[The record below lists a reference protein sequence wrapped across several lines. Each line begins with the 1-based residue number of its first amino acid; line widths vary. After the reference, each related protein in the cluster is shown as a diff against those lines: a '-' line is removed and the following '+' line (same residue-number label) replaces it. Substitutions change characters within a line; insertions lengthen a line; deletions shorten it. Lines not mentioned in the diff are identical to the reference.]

1 MLTRT
6 PRCLNSSPYCLFL
19 EIRDYLSIWLFS
31 HGAIGRILGTS
42 WCQIFFL
49 SIDPCRLAP
58 LSPKVI
64 ITTPDLFIFFKESG
78 FIRLNRNDRVQHSY
92 DKQAERII
100 FYSTDIY

>member
-6 PRCLNSSPYCLFL
+6 PRCLDSSPYCLFL
-19 EIRDYLSIWLFS
+19 GTRDYLSIWLFS
-31 HGAIGRILGTS
+31 HGAIGRILGAS

-64 ITTPDLFIFFKESG
+64 ITTPDLFIFLKNQDS
-78 FIRLNRNDRVQHSY
+78 LD
-92 DKQAERII
+92 
-100 FYSTDIY
+100 